1 MNPVSTRAPNGPS
14 DAANK
19 GRVLTN
25 ALIKAADWLG
35 VTAASLSEIVGL
47 SKPTVSRMK
56 SGTYAI
62 SPESKAYELS
72 AYFVRVY
79 RSLFAI
85 VSGDQVTA
93 RNWLINY
100 NTALRG
106 VPLELMKNIR
116 GINEVSAYLDARR
129 AII

>member
-1 MNPVSTRAPNGPS
+1 MGPS

-35 VTAASLSEIVGL
+35 VSATSLSEVVGL
-47 SKPTVSRMK
+47 SRPTISRMK
-56 SGTYAI
+56 AGTFNI
-62 SPESKAYELS
+62 SVETKAFEFG
-72 AYFVRVY
+72 AYFIRVY

-93 RNWLINY
+93 RNWLTNY

-106 VPLELMKNIR
+106 VPLELMKSIR